1 MPCQHGVPECRVQM
15 KRRLYVRP
23 AFFFVRTTGIMP
35 ERRFRRPRLC
45 TLHPPASRNGWS
57 NARNLIPSDP
67 AGPHKSAARH
77 ARLPAKR
84 HISLAALEQARGARP
99 RCIRTQPRTAC
110 PRSCT
115 RRPVSCKAK
124 PCKRLTKR
132 PGAAS
137 KCLDQR
143 HNPRRLI
150 SVRDKRTHTH
160 THSCSQSYPDV

>member
-84 HISLAALEQARGARP
+84 HFACSPRASERCSPALHQN
-99 RCIRTQPRTAC
+99 TT
-110 PRSCT
+110 SD
-115 RRPVSCKAK
+115 
-124 PCKRLTKR
+124 RLLSIVH
-132 PGAAS
+132 PAAS
-137 KCLDQR
+137 
-143 HNPRRLI
+143 LI
-150 SVRDKRTHTH
+150 RASGRILAVLSGCGTHAPTDTHAH